1 MAVVGSPKL
10 IRVEDFP
17 KEQEEMIKT
26 LASLLN
32 SYLEDVHSAFSNNI
46 DFNNLNQQVVTFNVT
61 LNSSGV
67 PKSKIELKSTLKSK
81 IQGILC
87 IRAVGNNYPSANP
100 LISFTYSS
108 SNNSVTV
115 MHIAGL
121 AADIDYNLSVIL
133 IG

>member
-32 SYLEDVHSAFSNNI
+32 SYMEDVHSAFSNNI

-108 SNNSVTV
+108 SNNAVTV
-115 MHIAGL
+115 THIAGL
-121 AADIDYNLSVIL
+121 TADIDYNLSVIL